1 MSGELK
7 FIRVGDA
14 IRTAGWLKGEPT
26 LNVGPLSVFIARGQ
40 GAGRGLASHLL
51 IGGAMCTGQEKSKAN
66 TSPLYGDLG

>member
-51 IGGAMCTGQEKSKAN
+51 IG
-66 TSPLYGDLG
+66 